1 MTVHAAKGLEFPYVF
16 LCGMNE
22 GIFPSRK
29 VRTRPGMEE
38 ERRLSFVAMT
48 RAEKG
53 LYLSEA
59 GGRNHD
65 NSIRYPSRFL
75 LDIDQSLLTYTSEP
89 QEGLIREA
97 RDYIELADKY
107 LPEED
112 GADLYEPG
120 QRVKHAAFGLGTI
133 LEADTDKRAWVVR
146 FDGMETPRKI
156 SFRAKLE
163 RAEGSQ

>member
-1 MTVHAAKGLEFPYVF
+1 
-16 LCGMNE
+16 MNE

-29 VRTRPGMEE
+29 VHTRPGMEE

-65 NSIRYPSRFL
+65 SSIRYPSRFL

-133 LEADTDKRAWVVR
+133 LEVDGDKGAWVVQ
-146 FDGMETPRKI
+146 FNGMETPRKI

-163 RAEGSQ
+163 RMDGHTISYSGS